1 MENLVVTG
9 SPAFAGDDDREV
21 NDPSEK
27 SSLVRSA
34 ARQPRCVRDDL
45 ARALSELSEID
56 GRDPAALLKQ
66 RGYHHLGVRDGPP
79 FVLMLFSRSLFV
91 RHGNTK
97 RSPRALLFINE
108 RSSLEFPAHGSAS
121 CLVPNYILNSLIRE
135 RLAAV

>member
-1 MENLVVTG
+1 VMPLEIKCIASRLSCDTKAGHPVIMENLVVTG

-34 ARQPRCVRDDL
+34 ARQPRCALDGL
-45 ARALSELSEID
+45 AGALSELSEID

-66 RGYHHLGVRDGPP
+66 RGYHHLGARDGPP

-97 RSPRALLFINE
+97 RSPPRAPF
-108 RSSLEFPAHGSAS
+108 
-121 CLVPNYILNSLIRE
+121 Y
-135 RLAAV
+135 